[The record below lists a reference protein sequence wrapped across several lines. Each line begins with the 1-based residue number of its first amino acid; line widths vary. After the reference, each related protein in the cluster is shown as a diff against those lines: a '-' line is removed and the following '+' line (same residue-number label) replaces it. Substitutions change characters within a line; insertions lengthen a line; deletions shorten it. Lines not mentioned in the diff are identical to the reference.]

1 MQNLED
7 PNYWKSL
14 INIGLSKF
22 FVIKILYEEPTHGYG
37 ILKKLTDL
45 TEGCCVPT
53 FGSIYPILAKLT
65 KEGYTKILKA
75 SNSEQGRKKKI
86 YALTPKGKKT
96 YKIALEAWRKTLPFI
111 RKAIDSEYT
120 DEAPNTIFPVYRL
133 KG

>member
-1 MQNLED
+1 MQKLDD

-37 ILKKLTDL
+37 ILKKLTEL

-65 KEGYTKILKA
+65 KEGYAKILKV
-75 SNSEQGRKKKI
+75 SNKGQGRKKKV

-96 YKIALEAWRKTLPFI
+96 YKIALEAWRTTLPYI
-111 RKAIDSEYT
+111 CKTIDIEYSG
-120 DEAPNTIFPVYRL
+120 DEL
-133 KG
+133 KSILSR

>member
-22 FVIKILYEEPTHGYG
+22 FIIKILYEEPTHGYG
-37 ILKKLTDL
+37 ILKKLTDA

-65 KEGYTKILKA
+65 KEGYTKILKVSA
-75 SNSEQGRKKKI
+75 KEQGRKKKI

-96 YKIALEAWRKTLPFI
+96 YKIALEAWRTTLPYI
-111 RKAIDSEYT
+111 RKAIDWEDT
-120 DEAPNTIFPVYRL
+120 GKELKTISRL
-133 KG
+133 AG

>member
-22 FVIKILYEEPTHGYG
+22 FVLKILYEKPTHGYG
-37 ILKKLTDL
+37 ILKKLTEL

-65 KEGYTKILKA
+65 KEGYTKILNI
-75 SNSEQGRKKKI
+75 SNANQGRKKKI
-86 YALTPKGKKT
+86 YTLTPKGKKT
-96 YKIALEAWRKTLPFI
+96 YKIAMESWRTSLPYI
-111 RKAIDSEYT
+111 CKAIDCEY
-120 DEAPNTIFPVYRL
+120 ENEKIEKNVQGNRL
-133 KG
+133 